1 MKKGVKKFISAII
14 IAIIMFNVFFPITSS
29 ADWVDDLDGAGYLVK
44 GVDGIVG
51 ILYYLPKVAIYTI
64 VKVVYIAVSSLVTG
78 FDDHKLTPDDIIF
91 SGANGAN
98 DIDLVS
104 INFFGNN
111 DGVTKT
117 VSEGIAKWYFA
128 LRNLAIIVSL
138 VVLIYVGI
146 RMAISS
152 VASEKAKYKQM
163 LKDWAIGFAMLF
175 VLHYLMIAVIA
186 LNREFVTLIKG
197 MGDSANAG
205 NISNLVES
213 AEEHIWSGYFTTG
226 NGALL
231 VYAIIIGIT
240 IAFFIQYVRRF
251 FTVGF
256 LIAISPLI
264 TVTYSIDKMGDG
276 KSQALN
282 VWLREFIF
290 NVVIQPFHCIIYTL
304 LCTAAI
310 SSLTNGP
317 GLKEIVVAVASLLF
331 VFKAEDI
338 VKNIFGFRAGSMEN
352 AAAAGALAWGVM
364 SKFSSNAG
372 KAGKAAGKVAD
383 KASKSNAKDIK
394 RKSAG
399 GRTGSGYSNPSD
411 PNNASGTG
419 SKVGFKPDK
428 WLAGAFKNA
437 SNGNNILGKTAIG
450 QAAAESIMNKVENL
464 KQFEAAPGKAIG
476 DAAKKA
482 FLKST
487 INGFKLA
494 PKLVTGGIV
503 GGMTGNAVTGV
514 AAGYVSEGGPL
525 TGRFSRK
532 MNELSDKDLGK
543 LQEAS
548 YAKRLANAVDD
559 FRMDSMDGT
568 GKFMSDEEIYNKCA
582 DLYDTDISTLTDA
595 AEIKLAKRIQEMRD
609 FYDGRGEADSA
620 AKLMSKIESIQ
631 SAGAGHS
638 IQVKA
643 EDIVNAA
650 TRYMGTLTTGS
661 SDDKKAETIDLVN
674 RIQQGINNSSDAG
687 DTYWKSRQY
696 KGFNADEKKLAK
708 EIYKTKKLTTVV
720 GNASQNKLDREI
732 NDKLNDK
739 L

>member
-205 NISNLVES
+205 NISNLVET
-213 AEEHIWSGYFTTG
+213 AEDKIWSPYFTTG

-383 KASKSNAKDIK
+383 KAGKSNAKDIK

-428 WLAGAFKNA
+428 GLAGVFKNA
-437 SNGNNILGKTAIG
+437 ANGNGFGKFALG
-450 QAAAESIMNKVENL
+450 QSVAESVMNKVEDL
-464 KQFEAAPGKAIG
+464 KQFEADPGKTLAR
-476 DAAKKA
+476 AAGKLA
-482 FLKST
+482 LKST
-487 INGFKLA
+487 VNGFKLA

-532 MNELSDKDLGK
+532 MNELSEKDLGK
-543 LQEAS
+543 LQEGS
-548 YAKRLANAVDD
+548 YARRLANAVDD
-559 FRMDSMDGT
+559 YRMDSMDAD

-582 DLYDTDISTLTDA
+582 DLYDVDISTLTDA

-650 TRYMGTLTTGS
+650 TRYQGATGAS
-661 SDDKKAETIDLVN
+661 KADTIDLVN
-674 RIQQGINNSSDAG
+674 TIQQGINNSSDDG
-687 DTYWKSRQY
+687 KNYWTSPQY

>member
-14 IAIIMFNVFFPITSS
+14 IAVIMFNVFFPITSS
-29 ADWVDDLDGAGYLVK
+29 ADWVDDLDGAGYVV
-44 GVDGIVG
+44 GTIDGIVG
-51 ILYYLPKVAIYTI
+51 VLYSLPKLTVFYIT
-64 VKVVYIAVSSLVTG
+64 KVVYIAVSSLVTG
-78 FDDHKLTPDDIIF
+78 FTDYKLTPDDIIF
-91 SGANGAN
+91 SGANGTD

-104 INFFGNN
+104 INFFESNN
-111 DGVTKT
+111 GVTKT
-117 VSEGIAKWYFA
+117 VSEGIARWYFA

-186 LNREFVTLIKG
+186 LNKEFVTLIKG

-205 NISNLVES
+205 DISTLVET
-213 AEEHIWSGYFTTG
+213 AEEKVWSPFFTTG
-226 NGALL
+226 YGALL

-240 IAFFIQYVRRF
+240 VAFFIQYVRRF
-251 FTVGF
+251 FTIGF
-256 LIAISPLI
+256 LISISPLI

-383 KASKSNAKDIK
+383 KAGKSNAKDIK

-399 GRTGSGYSNPSD
+399 GRTGSGYSGGD
-411 PNNASGTG
+411 DITSGTD

-437 SNGNNILGKTAIG
+437 SNGNNILGKAAIG

-525 TGRFSRK
+525 TSKFSRK
-532 MNELSDKDLGK
+532 MIEHSDKDLGK

-559 FRMDSMDGT
+559 YRMDSMDGT

-631 SAGAGHS
+631 SGGAGHS

-643 EDIVNAA
+643 EDIVKAA
-650 TRYMGTLTTGS
+650 AIYQVDTGAS
-661 SDDKKAETIDLVN
+661 KADTIDLVN
-674 RIQQGINNSSDAG
+674 TIQQGINNSSDDG
-687 DTYWKSRQY
+687 KTYWTSPQY

-739 L
+739 LVP

>member
-1 MKKGVKKFISAII
+1 MKKGVKKFITAII
-14 IAIIMFNVFFPITSS
+14 IAIIIFNVFFPITSS
-29 ADWVDDLDGAGYLVK
+29 ADWVDDLDGAGYVV
-44 GVDGIVG
+44 GAIDGIVG
-51 ILYYLPKVAIYTI
+51 ILYGLPKLVVFYIA
-64 VKVVYIAVSSLVTG
+64 KVVYIAISSLVSG
-78 FDDHKLTPDDIIF
+78 FEDYKLTPDDIIF
-91 SGANGAN
+91 SGANGTN
-98 DIDLVS
+98 DIDLIS
-104 INFFGNN
+104 INFFGSN

-117 VSEGIAKWYFA
+117 VSEGIATWYYA

-163 LKDWAIGFAMLF
+163 LKDWAMGFAMLF

-186 LNREFVTLIKG
+186 LNKEFVTLIKG
-197 MGDSANAG
+197 MGDSASAG
-205 NISNLVES
+205 NISNLVET
-213 AEEHIWSGYFTTG
+213 AEVKVWSPFFTTG
-226 NGALL
+226 YGALL

-240 IAFFIQYVRRF
+240 VAFFVQYVRRF
-251 FTVGF
+251 FTIGF
-256 LIAISPLI
+256 LITISPLI

-364 SKFSSNAG
+364 SKFSSG
-372 KAGKAAGKVAD
+372 SSKAAKATGKVAGN
-383 KASKSNAKDIK
+383 AGKSNAKDQK
-394 RKSAG
+394 LRGRGS
-399 GRTGSGYSNPSD
+399 RTGSGYSGGD
-411 PNNASGTG
+411 DTTSGKD

-428 WLAGAFKNA
+428 GIAGVLKNA
-437 SNGNNILGKTAIG
+437 ANGNNILGKAAIG

-464 KQFEAAPGKAIG
+464 KQFEAAPGKTLAK
-476 DAAKKA
+476 AAGKLA
-482 FLKST
+482 LKST
-487 INGFKLA
+487 VNGFKLA
-494 PKLVTGGIV
+494 PKLMTGGMV
-503 GGMTGNAVTGV
+503 GGMTGNAVTGI

-532 MNELSDKDLGK
+532 MNELTEKDLGK
-543 LQEAS
+543 LQEDS
-548 YAKRLANAVDD
+548 YIKRLANAYDD
-559 FRMDSMDGT
+559 FRLNSMGSD
-568 GKFMSDEEIYNKCA
+568 GKFMSEEDLYNKCIE
-582 DLYDTDISTLTDA
+582 LYDADISTLTDA

-609 FYDGRGEADSA
+609 FYDGRGEVDSA
-620 AKLMSKIESIQ
+620 AKLLSKIDSIQ
-631 SAGAGHS
+631 SKGAGHAM
-638 IQVKA
+638 QVKT

-650 TRYMGTLTTGS
+650 TQYMGTLTGS
-661 SDDKKAETIDLVN
+661 SADKKSETIDMVN
-674 RIQQGINNSSDAG
+674 KIQQEINSVSDAG
-687 DTYWKSRQY
+687 GNYWKSKQY
-696 KGFNADEKKLAK
+696 TKDLSEEGKKLAK

-720 GNASQNKLDREI
+720 GNASQNKLDRDV
-732 NDKLNDK
+732 NDKLIDK

>member
-1 MKKGVKKFISAII
+1 MKKGVKKFITAII
-14 IAIIMFNVFFPITSS
+14 IAIILFNVFFPITSS
-29 ADWVDDLDGAGYLVK
+29 ADWVDDLDGAGKV
-44 GVDGIVG
+44 VWAIDGIVG
-51 ILYYLPKVAIYTI
+51 VLHYIPKVTIYAI
-64 VKVVYIAVSSLVTG
+64 VKVVYTAISALVSG
-78 FDDHKLTPDDIIF
+78 GDDFRLTPDDIIF
-91 SGANGAN
+91 SGANGTN

-104 INFFGNN
+104 INFFGSN

-117 VSEGIAKWYFA
+117 VSEGIATWYYA

-163 LKDWAIGFAMLF
+163 LKDWAMGFAMLF

-186 LNREFVTLIKG
+186 LNKEFVTLIKG
-197 MGDSANAG
+197 MGDSASAG
-205 NISNLVES
+205 NISNLVKT
-213 AEEHIWSGYFTTG
+213 AEDKVFSPYFTTG
-226 NGALL
+226 YGALL

-240 IAFFIQYVRRF
+240 VAFFVQYVRRF
-251 FTVGF
+251 FTIGF
-256 LIAISPLI
+256 LITISPLI

-364 SKFSSNAG
+364 SKFSSSSS
-372 KAGKAAGKVAD
+372 KAAKAAGKVAGN
-383 KASKSNAKDIK
+383 AGKSNAKDIK
-394 RKSAG
+394 RKGAG
-399 GRTGSGYSNPSD
+399 SRTGENVGVGGISG
-411 PNNASGTG
+411 SGAD

-428 WLAGAFKNA
+428 GIAGVLKNVA
-437 SNGNNILGKTAIG
+437 NGKGKNILEKSAIG

-464 KQFEAAPGKAIG
+464 KQFEAAPGKALG
-476 DAAKKA
+476 KA
-482 FLKST
+482 LLNTGLKST

-494 PKLVTGGIV
+494 PKLMTGGMV
-503 GGMTGNAVTGV
+503 GGMTGNAVTGI

-532 MNELSDKDLGK
+532 MNELTEKDLGK
-543 LQEAS
+543 LQENS
-548 YAKRLANAVDD
+548 YIKRLANAVDD
-559 FRMDSMDGT
+559 FRMDSMNSDGT
-568 GKFMSDEEIYNKCA
+568 FMSDNEIYNKCA
-582 DLYDTDISTLTDA
+582 ELYDTDISTLTDA

-631 SAGAGHS
+631 SKGAGHS

-643 EDIVNAA
+643 DDIVNAA
-650 TRYMGTLTTGS
+650 AKVGAS
-661 SDDKKAETIDLVN
+661 KADTIDLVK
-674 RIQQGINNSSDAG
+674 RIQEGINNSSDAG
-687 DTYWKSRQY
+687 KNYWRSPQY
-696 KGFNADEKKLAK
+696 TRDLNDSERKLAK
-708 EIYKTKKLTTVV
+708 EIYKAKKLTTVV
-720 GNASQNKLDREI
+720 GNASQDKLDKEI
-732 NDKLNDK
+732 RDKLNDK

>member
-1 MKKGVKKFISAII
+1 MKKGVKKFIVAII
-14 IAIIMFNVFFPITSS
+14 IAIMIFNVFFPIASS
-29 ADWVDDLDGAGYLVK
+29 ASWTDELGGTGYLIA

-51 ILYYLPKVAIYTI
+51 IIHYIPKVTIYAI
-64 VKVVYIAVSSLVTG
+64 VKVVYTAISALVSG
-78 FDDHKLTPDDIIF
+78 GDDFRLTPDDIIF
-91 SGANGAN
+91 SGATGTN

-128 LRNLAIIVSL
+128 LRNLAILVSL

-163 LKDWAIGFAMLF
+163 LKDWAMGFAMLF

-186 LNREFVTLIKG
+186 LNKEFVTLIYNMNNTG
-197 MGDSANAG
+197 GTD
-205 NISNLVES
+205 NLKTLVTD
-213 AEEHIWSGYFTTG
+213 AEKSVFSPFFTTG
-226 NGALL
+226 YGALL
-231 VYAIIIGIT
+231 VFAIIIGIT
-240 IAFFIQYVRRF
+240 VAFFVQYVKRF
-251 FTVGF
+251 FTLGF

-364 SKFSSNAG
+364 SKFSSG
-372 KAGKAAGKVAD
+372 SSKAAKAAGKVAGN
-383 KASKSNAKDIK
+383 AGKSNAKEIK
-394 RKSAG
+394 RKSL
-399 GRTGSGYSNPSD
+399 GSRVSPKGQEKAPA
-411 PNNASGTG
+411 PHLAQAA
-419 SKVGFKPDK
+419 KVGFKPDK
-428 WLAGAFKNA
+428 GIAGVLKNA
-437 SNGNNILGKTAIG
+437 ANGGNALGKLAVG

-464 KQFEAAPGKAIG
+464 KQFEADPLKSLGKG
-476 DAAKKA
+476 AAKLA
-482 FLKST
+482 LKST
-487 INGFKLA
+487 VNGFKLA
-494 PKLVTGGIV
+494 PKLMTGGIV
-503 GGMTGNAVTGV
+503 GGMTGNAVTGF

-525 TGRFSRK
+525 TGKFSRK
-532 MNELSDKDLGK
+532 MIEHSDKDLGK
-543 LQEAS
+543 LQEDS
-548 YAKRLANAVDD
+548 YTKRLANAIDD
-559 FRMDSMDGT
+559 YRINSLNGDGY
-568 GKFMSDEEIYNKCA
+568 MSDEEIYNKCA

-595 AEIKLAKRIQEMRD
+595 AEIKLAKRVQEMRD
-609 FYDGRGEADSA
+609 LYDGRGEADAA
-620 AKLMSKIESIQ
+620 AKVMSKIESIQ
-631 SAGAGHS
+631 SKGAGHS
-638 IQVKA
+638 IQVKVD
-643 EDIVNAA
+643 DIANAA
-650 TRYMGTLTTGS
+650 KLYQVNTGTRTDS
-661 SDDKKAETIDLVN
+661 VIDEVAE
-674 RIQQGINNSSDAG
+674 IQRVINNSALTGNNFWSG
-687 DTYWKSRQY
+687 GYY
-696 KGFNADEKKLAK
+696 KGLDEDHKRLAK
-708 EIYKTKKLTTVV
+708 EVYKAKKLTTVV
-720 GNASQNKLDREI
+720 GNASQDKMDKEI
-732 NDKLNDK
+732 IDKLKDK
-739 L
+739 LVP